1 MLKDLRQYNNFGT
14 PNYFFQLLTNLKEN
28 DGTVWRK
35 SDIEQF
41 FHNKIIDGRSIY
53 DGCIELAIRIEFL
66 ILQEDLITINK
77 TLIDSLNNINQM
89 SDKFLEF
96 LFKAL
101 TNDEIFHNIFCSEFL
116 TYDII
121 HRTLK
126 ISNSAF
132 GFKFANFKQ
141 LLIDFDAIKAHPTIE
156 LNSYIINT
164 KYKKLFD
171 KTVLPEIK
179 RRKIGIEEF
188 KNSIE
193 LQQIYGEE
201 AEKFV
206 LDFEYR
212 RLNKL
217 KEIDWV
223 AEYIVNEGYDIAS
236 YNNENDKS
244 YNRFIEV
251 KSYDGDTPY
260 FFWSRNECN
269 VARIKKDNYWLY
281 LVSRKKIDKIGYK
294 PIMVQNPY
302 VKILNNDNWKKEI
315 DKYKIVLK
323 DKNLT
328 I

>member
-28 DGTVWRK
+28 DGEVWRK
-35 SDIEQF
+35 PDIEQF

-53 DGCIELAIRIEFL
+53 DGCIELAIRIEIL
-66 ILQEDLITINK
+66 ILQEDLITINE
-77 TLIDSLNNINQM
+77 TLIGSLNNVNQM
-89 SDKFLEF
+89 SDKFVEF

-121 HRTLK
+121 YKTLQ

-132 GFKFANFKQ
+132 GFKFASFKQ
-141 LLIDFDAIKAHPTIE
+141 LLIDFDAIRVHPTIE
-156 LNSYIINT
+156 INSYIINT
-164 KYKKLFD
+164 RYKKLFD

-179 RRKIGIEEF
+179 RRKIGIEDF
-188 KNSIE
+188 KKSIE

-212 RLNKL
+212 RLNGL

-236 YNNENDKS
+236 YNNDNDDS

-260 FFWSRNECN
+260 FFWSRNEYN
-269 VARIKKDNYWLY
+269 VARLKKDNYWLY
-281 LVSRKKIDKIGYK
+281 LVSRKKINEIGYI
-294 PIMVQNPY
+294 PMMVQNPY
-302 VKILNNDNWKKEI
+302 INVLNDDIWKKQI
-315 DKYKIVLK
+315 DKYKIEL
-323 DKNLT
+323 D
-328 I
+328 II